1 MIRYAGVVDGGIRLV
16 WYPKERRLK
25 KTELILTNFLTYIE
39 II

>member
-25 KTELILTNFLTYIE
+25 KT
-39 II
+39 